1 MFSKIIALVLAFV
14 TGFFSY
20 PFSFLPK
27 NIDTSFYA
35 ETGSMFT
42 FNGSRIDAAVDGT
55 VLDTNEIELNKK
67 VTVDLDT
74 QIVDWFNFFTLA
86 YSSDAY
92 LKGEISYKTGVI
104 DKSEEFFLEPA
115 ENGNFSSF
123 IDNCLDGTKADGV
136 YSVSFEPL
144 NVSEATIKIHG
155 LSTFNREVPDREVY
169 IEADGYKIGVDMLW
183 GGALSYLEDT
193 DSHVEA
199 VNVDGRVYVDKKASE
214 IYGKKAFSKN
224 VNLINRFDP
233 GRLVQQSYYGTGDCE
248 QYTGGIYMDQKW
260 NYNPVQGGNQFGESS
275 KIVDLRC
282 NENSIYI
289 KCRPL
294 DWSLPEENATPSY
307 MEATYTVEKGAVH
320 VECRYVD
327 FSGYPVAYTS
337 QEIPAFYC
345 IEPFNR
351 FVYANG
357 GAIKSEPDL
366 IFWPDAGYPNFV
378 SDENWSA
385 FVGQGENAFGIGVY
399 VEGEDTFLSGVFGRG
414 GELSKDPSKDAPTSY
429 IAVIK
434 FRESTSYDP
443 YTYDYY
449 LATGDTNEIRTTFNA
464 L

>member
-115 ENGNFSSF
+115 ENGSFSSF

-169 IEADGYKIGVDMLW
+169 IEADGYKIGVDML
-183 GGALSYLEDT
+183 
-193 DSHVEA
+193 
-199 VNVDGRVYVDKKASE
+199 
-214 IYGKKAFSKN
+214 
-224 VNLINRFDP
+224 
-233 GRLVQQSYYGTGDCE
+233 
-248 QYTGGIYMDQKW
+248 
-260 NYNPVQGGNQFGESS
+260 
-275 KIVDLRC
+275 
-282 NENSIYI
+282 
-289 KCRPL
+289 
-294 DWSLPEENATPSY
+294 
-307 MEATYTVEKGAVH
+307 
-320 VECRYVD
+320 
-327 FSGYPVAYTS
+327 
-337 QEIPAFYC
+337 
-345 IEPFNR
+345 
-351 FVYANG
+351 
-357 GAIKSEPDL
+357 
-366 IFWPDAGYPNFV
+366 
-378 SDENWSA
+378 
-385 FVGQGENAFGIGVY
+385 
-399 VEGEDTFLSGVFGRG
+399 
-414 GELSKDPSKDAPTSY
+414 
-429 IAVIK
+429 
-434 FRESTSYDP
+434 
-443 YTYDYY
+443 
-449 LATGDTNEIRTTFNA
+449 
-464 L
+464 